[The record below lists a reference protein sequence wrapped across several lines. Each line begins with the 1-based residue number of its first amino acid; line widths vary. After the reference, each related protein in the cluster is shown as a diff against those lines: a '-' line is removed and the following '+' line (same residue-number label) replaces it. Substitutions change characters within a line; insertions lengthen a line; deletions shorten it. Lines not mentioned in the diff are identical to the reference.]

1 MTAASRAKSGRDAGL
16 SRGTATVILLLCAAL
31 GGCFRLGPDRL
42 NDDQLEYSR
51 ALSVAEKRQ
60 TLLNVVRL
68 RYGDAPT
75 FLDATQVI
83 SGYQLQRSVTGGF
96 EVFPDAPISTY
107 LMGSGAAQLQESP
120 TFTFQPVTGDRFAQ
134 GFLRPLSP
142 IDLLPLAQG
151 GLPIDV
157 LFRLALQSVG
167 PLQNSTA
174 LEQAGGTGSPGF
186 FLLSHDLRRLQIAGL
201 ISIRLDKTKV
211 VGPDGK
217 LADGPERVY
226 LDLASTS
233 DPSLLSVSEE
243 AHHLLGLPLGAA
255 EGEIVYGRS
264 PRGPRQVALLTRSML
279 AVLAQLAFQ
288 AQVPDADVAR
298 HRTVPTIGEVGIESR
313 PVVVI
318 RYTADKPLDPFAA
331 VAYQK
336 RWFSI
341 DEDDFDS
348 KVAFTIVNILLA
360 LAQTS
365 TSPGTVITIPAG

>member
-1 MTAASRAKSGRDAGL
+1 MT
-16 SRGTATVILLLCAAL
+16 GTARAWSGLGIGRGCANGIVILLLCAAL

-42 NDDQLEYSR
+42 NEDQLGYSR
-51 ALSVAEKRQ
+51 ALSAAEKRQ

-83 SGYQLQRSVTGGF
+83 AGYQLQRSVTGGF
-96 EVFPDAPISTY
+96 EVFPNAPISTF
-107 LMGSGAAQLQESP
+107 LTGTGSAQLQESP

-142 IDLLPLAQG
+142 IDLLPLAQS

-157 LFRLALQSVG
+157 LFRLAVQSVG
-167 PLQNSTA
+167 PLQNSIA
-174 LEQAGGTGSPGF
+174 LEQTGGVGSPAF
-186 FLLSHDLRRLQIAGL
+186 FLLLHDLRLLQIAGL
-201 ISIRLDKTKV
+201 ISIRLEQTKV

-217 LADGPERVY
+217 PAKGPERVY
-226 LDLASTS
+226 FNVASTT
-233 DPSLLSVSEE
+233 DPALHPIAQEVRR
-243 AHHLLGLPLGAA
+243 LLGLAPSAA

-264 PRGPRQVALLTRSML
+264 ARSQGQIPLLTRSML
-279 AVLAQLAFQ
+279 GVLSQLAFQ

-298 HRTVPTIGEVGIESR
+298 HRTVPTIGDIGVETR
-313 PVVVI
+313 PVVI
-318 RYTADKPLDPFAA
+318 IHYTKQRPSDPFAA
-331 VAYQK
+331 VEYQDC
-336 RWFSI
+336 WFSI
-341 DEDDFDS
+341 DANDFDS

-365 TSPGTVITIPAG
+365 SSPGTVITIPAG

>member
-1 MTAASRAKSGRDAGL
+1 MTAKGRPPSGRCVGRGRAG
-16 SRGTATVILLLCAAL
+16 SIVVLLLCAAL

-42 NDDQLEYSR
+42 NEDQLGYSR
-51 ALSVAEKRQ
+51 ALSAAEKRQ

-96 EVFPDAPISTY
+96 EVFPNAPISTY
-107 LMGSGAAQLQESP
+107 LTGSGAAQLQESP

-142 IDLLPLAQG
+142 VDLLPLAQG

-157 LFRLALQSVG
+157 LFRLAVQSVG

-174 LEQAGGTGSPGF
+174 LEQAGGTGSPAF
-186 FLLSHDLRRLQIAGL
+186 FLLLHDLRRLQIAGL
-201 ISIRLDKTKV
+201 ISIRLEQTKI

-217 LADGPERVY
+217 PANGPERVFF
-226 LDLASTS
+226 DIASTA
-233 DPSLLSVSEE
+233 DPALVAISEE
-243 AHHLLGLPLGAA
+243 AHRLLGLPLHSA

-264 PRGPRQVALLTRSML
+264 PRSQGQIALLTRSML
-279 AVLAQLAFQ
+279 GVLAQLAFQ
-288 AQVPDADVAR
+288 AQVPDDDVAR
-298 HRTVPTIGEVGIESR
+298 HRTVPTIGEVGMESR
-313 PVVVI
+313 PVVI
-318 RYTADKPLDPFAA
+318 IHYTKERPSDPFSA
-331 VAYQK
+331 VEYQN

-341 DEDDFDS
+341 EANDFDS

-365 TSPGTVITIPAG
+365 SSPGTVITIPAG

>member
-1 MTAASRAKSGRDAGL
+1 MTAAISATSGDPGL
-16 SRGTATVILLLCAAL
+16 SRSDATVILLLCAAL

-107 LMGSGAAQLQESP
+107 LTGSGAAQIQESP

-142 IDLLPLAQG
+142 VDLLPLAQG

-157 LFRLALQSVG
+157 LFRLALQSIG

-174 LEQAGGTGSPGF
+174 LEQAGGTGSPAF
-186 FLLSHDLRRLQIAGL
+186 FLLLHDLRRLQIAGL
-201 ISIRLDKTKV
+201 VSIRLERTKV

-217 LADGPERVY
+217 PADGPERVY
-226 LDLASTS
+226 LDLAATT
-233 DPSLLSVSEE
+233 DPSLLAVSAQ
-243 AHHLLGLPLGAA
+243 AHQLLGLPLRSA

-264 PRGPRQVALLTRSML
+264 PRGPRQVAILTRSML
-279 AVLAQLAFQ
+279 GVLAQLAFQ

-298 HRTVPTIGEVGIESR
+298 HRTVPTIGEVGVENR
-313 PVVVI
+313 PVVII
-318 RYTADKPLDPFAA
+318 RYTERKPPDPFAA
-331 VAYQK
+331 VEYQR

-341 DEDDFDS
+341 DENDFDS

>member
-1 MTAASRAKSGRDAGL
+1 MTGPGPAKFGRRVDSNRVG
-16 SRGTATVILLLCAAL
+16 RIVILLLCTAL

-42 NDDQLEYSR
+42 NEDQLGYSR

-60 TLLNVVRL
+60 TLLNVLRL

-96 EVFPDAPISTY
+96 EVFPNAPISTY
-107 LMGSGAAQLQESP
+107 LTGTGAAQLQESP

-134 GFLRPLSP
+134 GFLRPLAP
-142 IDLLPLAQG
+142 ADLLPLAQG

-157 LFRLALQSVG
+157 LFRLAVQSVG
-167 PLQNSTA
+167 PLQNSIA
-174 LEQAGGTGSPGF
+174 LEQAGGKGSPAF
-186 FLLSHDLRRLQIAGL
+186 FLLLHDLRRLQIAGL
-201 ISIRLDKTKV
+201 VSIRLEQTKV

-217 LADGPERVY
+217 PAIGPERVY
-226 LDLASTS
+226 LELASTS
-233 DPSLLSVSEE
+233 DPALVPVSDE
-243 AHHLLGLPLGAA
+243 AHRLLGLPLHSA

-264 PRGPRQVALLTRSML
+264 PRVPGQLALLTRSML
-279 AVLAQLAFQ
+279 GVLAQLAFQ
-288 AQVPDADVAR
+288 AQVPDEDVAR
-298 HRTVPTIGEVGIESR
+298 HRTVPTIGEVGVENR
-313 PVVVI
+313 PVVI
-318 RYTADKPLDPFAA
+318 IHFSDQRPPDPFAS
-331 VAYQK
+331 VEYQH

-341 DEDDFDS
+341 DSDDFDS

-365 TSPGTVITIPAG
+365 SSPGTVITIPAG